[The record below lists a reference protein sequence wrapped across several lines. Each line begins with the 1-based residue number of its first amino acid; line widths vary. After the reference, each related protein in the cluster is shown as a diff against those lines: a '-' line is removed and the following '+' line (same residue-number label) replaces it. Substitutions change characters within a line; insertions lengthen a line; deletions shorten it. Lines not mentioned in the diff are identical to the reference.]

1 MTYVITTYCE
11 SGHHLN
17 TDLALHVDGIDDLMD
32 RAKNVVSSYE
42 RMYDAKVALV
52 SISELL

>member
-32 RAKNVVSSYE
+32 RVKNVVTSYE
-42 RMYDAKVALV
+42 RMYDAKVTLV
-52 SISELL
+52 SISQIV

>member
-17 TDLALHVDGIDDLMD
+17 SDLALHVDGIDDLMD

-42 RMYDAKVALV
+42 RMYDAPVALI

>member
-17 TDLALHVDGIDDLMD
+17 SDLALHVNGIDDLMD

-42 RMYDAKVALV
+42 RMYDAKVTLI